1 MKTIGFQNDLT
12 KYIGLNISQAFKLAS
27 QQDYKARIVEE
38 NGKSYAVTTDFLPNR
53 LNFVVENNLIVEV
66 TLG

>member
-38 NGKSYAVTTDFLPNR
+38 NGKGYVVTTDFLPNR
-53 LNFVVENNLIVEV
+53 LNFVVENNLIIKV